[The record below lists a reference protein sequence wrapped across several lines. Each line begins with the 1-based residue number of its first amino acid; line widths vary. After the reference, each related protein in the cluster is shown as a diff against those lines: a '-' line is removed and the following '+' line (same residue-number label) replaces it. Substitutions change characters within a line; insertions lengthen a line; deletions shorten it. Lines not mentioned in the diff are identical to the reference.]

1 MNTRK
6 LFTGIILLISFA
18 VVLFLIFMP
27 IYGQGR
33 NGLAYSDDFFN
44 SLAKGSSNYMADMR
58 KLAQPLVATP
68 LAVEIKMTSAE
79 TAQQTEK
86 LYSQAGAQVEV
97 AGAALKISGDLGKVL
112 LKAVDD
118 AEAMFNNQG
127 EKLQAQYHT
136 DAQVVMKNWWVSFSK
151 LDGALKNQKKF
162 KQAKVITEIQKRALE
177 PGYNFYGIIPSKVSD
192 HAGMLI
198 FMLIFYVVYTL
209 WYGYGI
215 FEMFEGIGMG
225 MEKAAH
231 KEEV

>member
-1 MNTRK
+1 MNTKK
-6 LFTGIILLISFA
+6 LITGMLLLISFA
-18 VVLFLIFMP
+18 VILFLIFMP
-27 IYGQGR
+27 IFGQGR

-44 SLAKGSSNYMADMR
+44 SLAKGSSNYMDDMR
-58 KLAQPLVATP
+58 KLAQPLVGAP
-68 LAVEIKMTSAE
+68 FAAEIKMSSPKRAQE
-79 TAQQTEK
+79 TET

-97 AGAALKISGDLGKVL
+97 AGAALKINGDLGKVL
-112 LKAVDD
+112 LKSVDD

-136 DAQVVMKNWWVSFSK
+136 DAQVALKNWWVSFDK
-151 LDGALKNQKKF
+151 LDAALKKQKKF
-162 KQAKVITEIQKRALE
+162 KQAKVITEVQKRALE
-177 PGYNFYGIIPSKVSD
+177 PGYNFYGIIPSSVGD

-198 FMLIFYVVYTL
+198 FMLTFYVIYTL

-225 MEKAAH
+225 MEKSAH